1 MADGPRVAD
10 RPGALAG
17 RVALVTGSSRGIG
30 RAIAAAMLE
39 AGARVVLNGRDAT
52 TLAVVV
58 ADQRARGEVVAVAAD
73 VGSPE
78 DVDRLVG
85 AARDTFGPVDI
96 LVNNAALANPVGH
109 LLDVS
114 PQRWDEVIRSNL
126 TSVFLC
132 TRAVA
137 AALVADGSPGAIV
150 NISSF
155 GAHRAHRN
163 LAAYDA
169 AKGGVEAFTRA
180 AALDLA
186 PFGIRVNAVAP
197 GAIRTETSGADPQTV
212 RRREAP
218 IPVGRVGEPEEI
230 AQAVV
235 FLASDAAS
243 YITGQCL
250 IVDGGM
256 TAQLRPAQFDAPAA
270 TDRGAP
276 GSHGGSSA

>member
-1 MADGPRVAD
+1 M
-10 RPGALAG
+10 
-17 RVALVTGSSRGIG
+17 
-30 RAIAAAMLE
+30 
-39 AGARVVLNGRDAT
+39 
-52 TLAVVV
+52 
-58 ADQRARGEVVAVAAD
+58 
-73 VGSPE
+73 
-78 DVDRLVG
+78 
-85 AARDTFGPVDI
+85 
-96 LVNNAALANPVGH
+96 
-109 LLDVS
+109 
-114 PQRWDEVIRSNL
+114 
-126 TSVFLC
+126 
-132 TRAVA
+132 
-137 AALVADGSPGAIV
+137 
-150 NISSF
+150 
-155 GAHRAHRN
+155 
-163 LAAYDA
+163 
-169 AKGGVEAFTRA
+169 EAFTRA